1 MSTQDQITEILNAM
15 DRHPEL
21 AEQLRARILGDD
33 LMAEMGEAQNERVQ
47 IAELLGTV
55 VELSGSLARLISAVD
70 SRQRKSDDAIAGLQ
84 HEQEAVQSAIA
95 NMQADIERM
104 ATSQSRMDSAIA
116 QLQTDVEALKSDVA
130 TLKLDMVYIKE
141 RLDQMDGRL
150 DQMDGRLDQMDGRL
164 DQMDGRLDQMDG
176 RLDQM
181 DGRLDNMDGRLDNMD
196 GRLDN
201 MDGNLNKMNGR
212 IDNASGTYYEFKVQK
227 NLGSIAGQ
235 HLRLRRVRKLKG
247 LYTDDDQ
254 DLRDR
259 VDEAEDNGII
269 TESENNDMWLLDL
282 IFSGRRRDDGKEVL
296 VAAEVSITAGTD
308 DISRAKKRA
317 ETLHKVTDTATIP
330 VVIAEHIDQERQEA
344 AEQAGVFIIPVPE
357 N

>member
-150 DQMDGRLDQMDGRL
+150 DQ
-164 DQMDGRLDQMDG
+164 
-176 RLDQM
+176 
-181 DGRLDNMDGRLDNMD
+181 MDGRLDNMD